1 MVQMKNRFAIH
12 EYPPSKNA
20 KSSGG
25 PRTGL
30 SFVMDDAMLSKI
42 LRACVLTSRM
52 SMTLSRSG
60 PNESMARD
68 NWCII
73 GYALSVEPAKA
84 IAQSDRG
91 RVRIFAQ

>member
-1 MVQMKNRFAIH
+1 MVQMKNRFSIQ
-12 EYPPSKNA
+12 EYPPSKNV

-25 PRTGL
+25 PRCGL

-42 LRACVLTSRM
+42 LIACVFTSRI

-60 PNESMARD
+60 PNESIAND

-73 GYALSVEPAKA
+73 GYALSVEPANA

-91 RVRIFAQ
+91 SVRIFAQ